1 MSSDAEEE
9 EEVERGRCSP
19 KAHFPSRDS
28 LMFVR
33 WYVVINR
40 FLECVWREGV
50 LHLTAGS
57 ELLLGRWI
65 ETNRWI
71 SQRDFYQLQ
80 PEKVLVYITT
90 TRLFSP
96 FWSIITPVVFFFF
109 HFQHYHDIFFFWHPT
124 SSVPNMGSVGQNW
137 STGGFIS
144 ARLIDFE
151 SKNVRSMFTMFCKNI
166 FK

>member
-96 FWSIITPVVFFFF
+96 FWSIITPVVSFSTFSTLPWLFFFLTPYIKCAKHGVRGPKLVHWGV
-109 HFQHYHDIFFFWHPT
+109 HFGPLDRFWKQKCSLHVHD
-124 SSVPNMGSVGQNW
+124 V
-137 STGGFIS
+137 
-144 ARLIDFE
+144 L
-151 SKNVRSMFTMFCKNI
+151 
-166 FK
+166 